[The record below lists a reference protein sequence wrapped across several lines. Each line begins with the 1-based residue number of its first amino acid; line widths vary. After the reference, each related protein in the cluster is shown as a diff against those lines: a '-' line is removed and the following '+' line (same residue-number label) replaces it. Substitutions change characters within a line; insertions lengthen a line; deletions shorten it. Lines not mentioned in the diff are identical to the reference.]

1 MSAISSITSGASSAA
16 TAAASTN
23 DNKPHDLK
31 DLDIN
36 QFLKL
41 MVTELTNQDPLNPMD
56 NTQLVQQIGE
66 IRQISATTQLSDT
79 LNAVQAGQSLTT
91 ASSLIGK
98 KVTALTDDNQNI
110 SGVVDKVTVEVDPKN
125 NDKRTYNVHIGSTNI
140 PLKNVREVEPE

>member
-1 MSAISSITSGASSAA
+1 MPTVSPVTSGSAA
-16 TAAASTN
+16 SATANT
-23 DNKPHDLK
+23 NKPNDLK

-41 MVTELTNQDPLNPMD
+41 IITELTNQDPLNPMD

-79 LNAVQAGQSLTT
+79 LNAVQSGQSLTT

-98 KVTALTDDNQNI
+98 KVTALTSDQQNI
-110 SGVVDKVTVEVDPKN
+110 TGVVDKVTVEVDPKN
-125 NDKRTYNVHIGSTNI
+125 ADIRTYNVHIGDSSL
-140 PLKNVREVEPE
+140 PLKNVREVQP